1 MSEQTKN
8 FVITFRITEQEAEE
22 IEKSIFI
29 DGTIHQKAYALM
41 KKGLEFAKQY
51 PFLTKNDIKPED
63 AGYPLC
69 DYIKPFYWE
78 GKFIGFRCRMKNP
91 PIDLPK
97 YRAGKLTVKICEPDD
112 CQLCIEARK
121 LQEKPKKIDF
131 MEKLRGFPC
140 WAIKVY
146 RPQDIAKLPCIVNI
160 DFSSPKC
167 PSKCFFNEDI
177 FGKLRREEMKQ
188 DKNERFRAF
197 YYVMSK

>member
-112 CQLCIEARK
+112 CQICIGIRTIKAIEEQQRK
-121 LQEKPKKIDF
+121 QEKE
-131 MEKLRGFPC
+131 EKEYRRHFKRLFGVDYPFP
-140 WAIKVY
+140 
-146 RPQDIAKLPCIVNI
+146 
-160 DFSSPKC
+160 
-167 PSKCFFNEDI
+167 
-177 FGKLRREEMKQ
+177 
-188 DKNERFRAF
+188 
-197 YYVMSK
+197 